1 MVSLCRLLQKQVYL
15 GGRLDHRQD
24 VPRHLEEF
32 EELVVP
38 FESLEVHEHGARGVG
53 DVGDVGSVQSSVL
66 CCKCFGRLGKKMPMI
81 RESRRTPVLCV
92 IDSNSVPVSAG
103 EVIDEPGVDGAELEI
118 RTGGNLADVV
128 EKPTQL
134 SCYIV

>member
-1 MVSLCRLLQKQVYL
+1 MYYYRAERKSLYVISFLHLLILPDHAWLLNVLQKHFLSSVFLPMLTNAVIARMIIRDNFADTQWYHSAYSCKKQVYL

-24 VPRHLEEF
+24 VPRHLEEL

-66 CCKCFGRLGKKMPMI
+66 
-81 RESRRTPVLCV
+81 
-92 IDSNSVPVSAG
+92 
-103 EVIDEPGVDGAELEI
+103 
-118 RTGGNLADVV
+118 
-128 EKPTQL
+128 
-134 SCYIV
+134 

>member
-1 MVSLCRLLQKQVYL
+1 M
-15 GGRLDHRQD
+15 
-24 VPRHLEEF
+24 
-32 EELVVP
+32 
-38 FESLEVHEHGARGVG
+38 
-53 DVGDVGSVQSSVL
+53 
-66 CCKCFGRLGKKMPMI
+66 
-81 RESRRTPVLCV
+81 CV

-134 SCYIV
+134 SCNIA